1 MFSMSTKLVD
11 FDFFLISSLRD
22 LKLSPL
28 GRPWLGTSKQTTT
41 LQWWLKNKLTYVII
55 LMIAI
60 TFAD

>member
-1 MFSMSTKLVD
+1 MSTKLVD

-41 LQWWLKNKLTYVII
+41 L
-55 LMIAI
+55 
-60 TFAD
+60 